1 VGEGILYD
9 DSCSMDGSKK
19 GGAILTGGKLAE
31 NRAKNNFCALG
42 SSIDISD
49 NVLGKLQERT
59 EQENVPES
67 ELTDERTRADKLNSL
82 RSRPC
87 I

>member
-1 VGEGILYD
+1 VETPLEQ
-9 DSCSMDGSKK
+9 KK
-19 GGAILTGGKLAE
+19 GGVILTGDKLAE

-42 SSIDISD
+42 SPTDISD

-59 EQENVPES
+59 EQENVPEA
-67 ELTDERTRADKLNSL
+67 ELTEERTRADKLNSL